1 MKDIAKT
8 VEDIIE
14 KYGCADPF
22 SICEQM
28 DIQVIDQPLPDSI
41 NGFTIT
47 LEDIRFIVL
56 NNMLEHYKRRITA
69 AHELGHIILH
79 GTTNTIQLSANTS
92 FCISRYEREADCF
105 AAHLLLSEEMEL
117 FENEAVTARELSMKT
132 HIPLDMIESSAECL
146 RSRFTL

>member
-56 NNMLEHYKRRITA
+56 NNMLVWCNLFHPSNVRVKK
-69 AHELGHIILH
+69 
-79 GTTNTIQLSANTS
+79 SA
-92 FCISRYEREADCF
+92 ISW
-105 AAHLLLSEEMEL
+105 
-117 FENEAVTARELSMKT
+117 K
-132 HIPLDMIESSAECL
+132 
-146 RSRFTL
+146 